1 MVEKTFGARHCTI
14 PPATFHFKGSV
25 ENFHGRIED
34 EFYDLEDLLNL
45 PDLHSNAFTY
55 MLYFNL
61 GRPNSNLKKTPFQAD
76 QQQAQIRD
84 PHFMGFPPLVL
95 DRLPLFGSQLR
106 SVNDVSDEVT
116 PPISDVA
123 ISGPA

>member
-34 EFYDLEDLLNL
+34 EFYDLEDLSNT
-45 PDLHSNAFTY
+45 PDLLSKAFTY

-61 GRPNSNLKKTPFQAD
+61 ERPNLNLKKTPLEAV
-76 QQQAQIRD
+76 QQHTHIQD
-84 PHFMGFPPLVL
+84 PHFMAFPPLLL
-95 DRLPLFGSQLR
+95 DHLPLFGPHLH
-106 SVNDVSDEVT
+106 SVYDVADEVNR
-116 PPISDVA
+116 
-123 ISGPA
+123 G